1 MCLIAFSFNN
11 HPKYKLV
18 LAANRDEFYK
28 RPTRN
33 AQFWDEEDFPNILAG
48 KDLEGN
54 GTWMGVHKDGRWAA
68 LTNFRDPSSI
78 KKDAPSRGELVIDYL
93 SEERNATDYIRE
105 IRDKATAYN
114 GFNLLLGGE
123 SGVYH
128 FSNQNYTIQEISPG
142 IHGVSNALLDTPWPK
157 LEQAK
162 SGLNNAINK
171 TSFRAEELF
180 QLLLNDKKADDQN
193 LPKTGIPYKW
203 EKAVSSIF
211 IATDNYGTRCSTIL
225 LIDHKNNIEFVERSY
240 QPGNPKAFEETRFV
254 ITS

>member
-1 MCLIAFSFNN
+1 MCLIAFSFND

-33 AQFWDEEDFPNILAG
+33 AQFWNEEGLPNILAG
-48 KDLEGN
+48 KDLEGK

-78 KKDAPSRGELVIDYL
+78 KKNAPSRGELVIDYL

-105 IRDKATAYN
+105 IGDKASVYN
-114 GFNLLLGGE
+114 GFNLLLGDAL
-123 SGVYH
+123 GVYH
-128 FSNQNYTIQEISPG
+128 FSNQNYTIREISPG

-157 LEQAK
+157 LEEAK
-162 SGLNNAINK
+162 KGLKDAMNK
-171 TSFRAEELF
+171 TSFQAEELF

-193 LPKTGIPYKW
+193 LPQTGIPYKW
-203 EKAVSSIF
+203 EKAVSSVF

-225 LIDHKNNIEFVERSY
+225 LIDRNNNIEFVERSY
-240 QPGNPKAFEETRFV
+240 KPGNPEAFETVRFV
-254 ITS
+254 INS